1 MLVETEPEPKAKN
14 SGLMET
20 QGAQKP
26 NAGKKKPQQA
36 VKYIVGGLIAAIFS
50 LGIILYFVN
59 TREKP
64 VLISSAP
71 VITKTI
77 TQIVSATGRIQ
88 PETEVIIS
96 PDVSGEIIA
105 LPIREG
111 QSVTKGDLLFK
122 INPELLNS
130 QVDQQ
135 QASLSA
141 ARARSLQSKAQQLK
155 ADDDLRR
162 TGELYSKQLISES
175 DYTTAKTNAEVAKAT
190 YQASLFEISRVQS
203 LLEQSREQLS
213 RSTVFSPI
221 SGTITLLN
229 NKLGERV
236 VATSQFQGTE
246 VLRIADLNSMEIEV
260 EVNENDIIFVQQG
273 DTARISVDAYRDK
286 EFKGLV
292 TEIANMATTSM
303 VGTQDEAT
311 NFNVTIRIL
320 DHQRLLKP
328 GMSATAN
335 IETETVENAVAVPL
349 QSVTVRSASQLMPQS
364 EKDQNQQTEVRNQ
377 NDDLKKIVF
386 VLDDKK
392 AVAREVKTGIADNTH
407 IQIIEGLSTGDEVVS
422 GSYRAISRDLKN
434 GSNVK
439 TSKD

>member
-14 SGLMET
+14 SGSMEK

-26 NAGKKKPQQA
+26 NAGKKKPQHA
-36 VKYIVGGLIAAIFS
+36 VKYIVGGVIAAIFS

-77 TQIVSATGRIQ
+77 TQVVSATGRIQ

-155 ADDDLRR
+155 ADDDLMR